1 MAFFIFGVFLACF
14 VVQMYFHVHYFR
26 RLCLPVVGLPTLP
39 LPAVSI
45 IIASRNEARNL
56 PALLA
61 VLCRQDYP
69 AFEIIVVNDRSTD
82 NSADILAKFV
92 EAYPHILKV
101 IHIQAVPEGINP
113 KKNAL
118 QIAIAQSQHDWLLL
132 TDADCLP
139 CDASWVTNMVQA
151 RKDEHT
157 RIVLGISP
165 LIPKKDSPT
174 GFWLKNFVQYETF
187 YTALQYAGFA
197 QGGKPYMGVGRNLLY
212 HKSLFEQVGGFG
224 RFLQTTGGDD
234 DLFINQVATAENTAI
249 ALEKAFVYSYMPA
262 SWGAWYRQKT
272 RHLSVGKHYKP
283 ADQMRLAMLYASQG
297 GLWAGFFLA
306 LIALPTAWAWAV
318 LMLFC
323 VRSKVVWQDY
333 QRFACVL
340 GCPLNPALVPL
351 FDALFVPY
359 LFVVGGLA
367 RFAQKVSWRG

>member
-1 MAFFIFGVFLACF
+1 MMRC
-14 VVQMYFHVHYFR
+14 
-26 RLCLPVVGLPTLP
+26 
-39 LPAVSI
+39 
-45 IIASRNEARNL
+45 
-56 PALLA
+56 
-61 VLCRQDYP
+61 
-69 AFEIIVVNDRSTD
+69 
-82 NSADILAKFV
+82 
-92 EAYPHILKV
+92 
-101 IHIQAVPEGINP
+101 
-113 KKNAL
+113 
-118 QIAIAQSQHDWLLL
+118 
-132 TDADCLP
+132 
-139 CDASWVTNMVQA
+139 

-165 LIPKKDSPT
+165 LIPAKDSPT

-234 DLFINQVATAENTAI
+234 DLFINQVATAENTTV

-272 RHLSVGKHYKP
+272 RHLSVGKHYKRG
-283 ADQMRLAMLYASQG
+283 DQMRLAMLYTSQG

-306 LIALPTAWAWAV
+306 LVGLPTAWAWASLALV
-318 LMLFC
+318 LGRC
-323 VRSKVVWQDY
+323 VVVWRDY
-333 QRFACVL
+333 ARLSRVL
-340 GCPLNPALVPL
+340 GCRLNPALVPL

-367 RFAQKVSWRG
+367 RFAKGVQWRG